1 MILKLFKRD
10 ELFEAMTNDVLF
22 FKAEGHYTS
31 LFFNKN
37 NKLLLPFGLSQ
48 VEEELKKLKHG
59 SDFLKL
65 GRSHIIHTK
74 KVVYASITKEFFT
87 MIDSNNNFINI
98 KVSKTAVKHLMT
110 VLKEEHAVSTVLTTS
125 NGGDMVITTKSS
137 KQSGGGEKKT
147 TANMHEGHI
156 PQDALKPHDLRE
168 RRLTSRVVLHASYH

>member
-10 ELFEAMTNDVLF
+10 ELFEARTNDVLF
-22 FKAEGHYTS
+22 FKAEGHYTN

-59 SDFLKL
+59 NDFLKL
-65 GRSHIIHTK
+65 GRSHIIHIK
-74 KVVYASITKEFFT
+74 KVVYASITKEYFT

-110 VLKEEHAVSTVLTTS
+110 VLKEEHAACAVFTED
-125 NGGDMVITTKSS
+125 NDGDMAITTKGN
-137 KQSGGGEKKT
+137 KQSGGGKFT
-147 TANMHEGHI
+147 IRNQH
-156 PQDALKPHDLRE
+156 KPLPSQFRNRKVGPHLQVSSHDLHDAVGHE
-168 RRLTSRVVLHASYH
+168 T

>member
-10 ELFEAMTNDVLF
+10 ELFEARTNDVLF
-22 FKAEGHYTS
+22 FKAEGHYTN

-59 SDFLKL
+59 NDFLKL
-65 GRSHIIHTK
+65 GRSHIIHIK
-74 KVVYASITKEFFT
+74 KVVYASITKEYFT

-110 VLKEEHAVSTVLTTS
+110 VLKEEHAACAVFTED
-125 NGGDMVITTKSS
+125 NDGDMAITTKGN
-137 KQSGGGEKKT
+137 KQSGGGSSPSVTSTSLYPPNFEIARLGHTCKSVAT
-147 TANMHEGHI
+147 TFMM
-156 PQDALKPHDLRE
+156 Q
-168 RRLTSRVVLHASYH
+168 